1 MIELNIKNIKEVEE
15 PLRETVTSLI
25 EEKKKFFDNLFKKYD
40 KNLTFEVIFD
50 KSSALYKVTAGLDMK
65 SKKLLSVEENKD
77 VVKAVTKLMSKFKTA
92 VKKQHEL
99 ERKDYEFKRK
109 R

>member
-1 MIELNIKNIKEVEE
+1 MVELIVKNVKEVEE
-15 PLRETVTSLI
+15 NKEEITNI
-25 EEKKKFFDNLFKKYD
+25 INEKKEFFDNLFKKYD

-65 SKKLLSVEENKD
+65 SKKLLSVEEDKD